1 MKIIALPYFYDV
13 LCGVAVLCAFC
24 VVLVL
29 GLLARHTRA
38 KWAIYSA
45 LIALFLALPFLNIF
59 LLEGFLRKVEFIDE
73 GSKKLIYIDSF
84 LLQGSIQ
91 NRGKVALQTCE
102 FSLYANKRFPLTPDF
117 RVILQNLNLRV
128 GGKVA
133 VTQSIDNLKEA
144 KIKKIAL
151 RCY

>member
-1 MKIIALPYFYDV
+1 MKIFTSPYFYDV
-13 LCGVAVLCAFC
+13 LCGVVIFCAFC

-29 GLLARHTRA
+29 GLLANKA

-45 LIALFLALPFLNIF
+45 LIVLFLALPFLNI
-59 LLEGFLRKVEFIDE
+59 LVLDKFLRKVEFIDS

-102 FSLYANKRFPLTPDF
+102 FSLYANKRFPLPPDY
-117 RVILQNLNLRV
+117 RVILHSLNLRA
-128 GGKVA
+128 GGEIEVA
-133 VTQSIDNLKEA
+133 QSVDNLKDA
-144 KIKKIAL
+144 NIKKIAL